1 LEFNK
6 NIDNFKIISPT
17 INNIELIFTEIISSI
32 SHNSLLILDS
42 LNGFIDCLNLLN
54 ISKLKDRDKNSSSS
68 SSSSLDINKI
78 SSKYSYAG
86 YQSFNILF
94 LLLKKIENSRI
105 PIVVTKYQSLEK
117 SQNMILDL
125 LTTRDFE
132 TNHFIRISDLVLFL
146 EFDQRDCKT
155 EFTIIKKNDQ
165 GISSLSEPTSDKT
178 DIDTT
183 TNVSSD
189 NFKPYSGWFHFNFL
203 DQKL

>member
-54 ISKLKDRDKNSSSS
+54 ISKLRDRDKNSSSS
-68 SSSSLDINKI
+68 SLEINKI

-94 LLLKKIENSRI
+94 LLLKKIENNRI

-155 EFTIIKKNDQ
+155 EFTIIKKNVQ
-165 GISSLSEPTSDKT
+165 GISSSFEPTSDKT
-178 DIDTT
+178 DTDTT
-183 TNVSSD
+183 TNVGSD